1 MLFVFL
7 NATENPS
14 DDHLLLLLNEV
25 IDCWMLGLVKSS
37 YKQLNSAKD
46 NLGM

>member
-1 MLFVFL
+1 MLFIFFK
-7 NATENPS
+7 ASENPS
-14 DDHLLLLLNEV
+14 YDHMLLLLNEGIV
-25 IDCWMLGLVKSS
+25 CWMLGFVKSS